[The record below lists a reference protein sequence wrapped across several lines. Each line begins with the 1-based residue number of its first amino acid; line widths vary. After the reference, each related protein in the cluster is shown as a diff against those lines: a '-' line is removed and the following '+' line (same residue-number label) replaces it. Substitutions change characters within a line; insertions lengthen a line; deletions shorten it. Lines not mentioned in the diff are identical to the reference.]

1 MTEMKRIAVYCG
13 SSDGASE
20 VYGAAAAELGRLC
33 ASRGIGVVY
42 GGAARGT
49 MGRVADAALEAG
61 GEVTG
66 VIPHGLVAM
75 EVAHGGLT
83 RQIEVETLHERKAR
97 MTELSDG
104 IAVLPGGYGTLDE
117 LFETLTWLQL
127 AIHDKPVC
135 LLNIGGYWEGLITQ
149 LHHCRQEG
157 FLAPANFEL
166 LGCAEN
172 PAGLLD
178 WLSAFEAPE
187 RPQWRA
193 KP

>member
-1 MTEMKRIAVYCG
+1 MRTMQRVAVYCG

-20 VYGAAAAELGRLC
+20 VYAAAAAELGRLL
-33 ASRGIGVVY
+33 ATRGIGVVY
-42 GGAARGT
+42 GGARRGT
-49 MGRVADAALEAG
+49 MGRVADAALAEG
-61 GEVTG
+61 GEVIG

-75 EVAHGGLT
+75 EVAHDGLT
-83 RQIEVETLHERKAR
+83 QQIEVETLHERKAR
-97 MTELSDG
+97 MTELADG

-135 LLNIGGYWEGLITQ
+135 LLNVGGYWEGLITQ

-157 FLAPANFEL
+157 FLAEDNFGL
-166 LGCAEN
+166 LGCAPH
-172 PAGLLD
+172 PAGLLE
-178 WLSAFEAPE
+178 WLEGFQAPE
-187 RPQWRA
+187 RPPWRA